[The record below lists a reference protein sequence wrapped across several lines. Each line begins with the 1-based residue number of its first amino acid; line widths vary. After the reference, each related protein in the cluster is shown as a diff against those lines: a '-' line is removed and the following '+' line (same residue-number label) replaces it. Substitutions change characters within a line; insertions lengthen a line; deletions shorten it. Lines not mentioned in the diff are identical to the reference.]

1 MKTLTFS
8 TLFLPEWALP
18 WVLVLAI
25 AAWILGA
32 RALAIGAGLI
42 LLLEVLIAPLLAP
55 WLSTV
60 PAWGLVLIGVFMA
73 LLILHAAIELLFGD
87 KTAGHVS
94 GVYLVRLFDGLMLGP
109 FRLLARLLR
118 GPPGR

>member
-42 LLLEVLIAPLLAP
+42 LLFEVLIAPLLAP